1 MEEEREGTKKG
12 GKREGKREKGRRK
25 RKEGNEK
32 RNEGIQIKH
41 SYWTLSEGGQDA
53 LQGCVL
59 KKTFS
64 HVCGVQKHPVSI

>member
-1 MEEEREGTKKG
+1 MIVEEEREEQ
-12 GKREGKREKGRRK
+12 KREERGKKVEE